1 MQPTGSDGFVCVGV
15 WLGLGVM
22 LTDLWYFDMEFNLIS
37 RMCVCVCLCVAL
49 ARSFVNRLVVF

>member
-1 MQPTGSDGFVCVGV
+1 MGLCVCGCVGV

-37 RMCVCVCLCVAL
+37 RMCVCVCVC
-49 ARSFVNRLVVF
+49 SFG

>member
-49 ARSFVNRLVVF
+49 ARSFI